1 MVLEQL
7 AVNGIIAGSEYALLA
22 IGLTLIYGILR
33 LIHFAHGEVAM
44 VGAYSAFVASVVFG
58 LPLIAGFFV
67 AIAAGIFLGIA
78 INRIAFR
85 PVRKQHILIGLI
97 TAIAVSILLQNAIA
111 LLFGNDIKTY
121 DLGAVEKGIEVFG
134 FIITKTQIVIVFTAV
149 ALMLLTWAF
158 IKKTKIG
165 QQVRAVADNRE
176 LAESMGIDSE
186 KIIACTFAFGSALA
200 AAGGVLIAAE
210 TNLAPMMGLM
220 PNIKAFA
227 AIIVGGI
234 GSIPGAIFGSYFIGL
249 AENIGI
255 WFLPSGYKDAI
266 AFFILVIF
274 LLLRP
279 FGILGKKREGIEQ

>member
-1 MVLEQL
+1 M
-7 AVNGIIAGSEYALLA
+7 
-22 IGLTLIYGILR
+22 
-33 LIHFAHGEVAM
+33 
-44 VGAYSAFVASVVFG
+44 
-58 LPLIAGFFV
+58 
-67 AIAAGIFLGIA
+67 
-78 INRIAFR
+78 
-85 PVRKQHILIGLI
+85 
-97 TAIAVSILLQNAIA
+97 
-111 LLFGNDIKTY
+111 
-121 DLGAVEKGIEVFG
+121 
-134 FIITKTQIVIVFTAV
+134 
-149 ALMLLTWAF
+149 
-158 IKKTKIG
+158 
-165 QQVRAVADNRE
+165 
-176 LAESMGIDSE
+176 
-186 KIIACTFAFGSALA
+186 
-200 AAGGVLIAAE
+200 LIAAE

>member
-67 AIAAGIFLGIA
+67 AIAAGALLGIA

-97 TAIAVSILLQNAIA
+97 TAIAVSILLQNVIA

-200 AAGGVLIAAE
+200 AAGGGLIAAE

-274 LLLRP
+274 LLLKP

>member
-67 AIAAGIFLGIA
+67 AIAAGALLGIA

>member
-176 LAESMGIDSE
+176 LAESIGIDSE
-186 KIIACTFAFGSALA
+186 KTIACTFAFGSALA